1 MNDIL
6 IPECLAKNDHFAAN
20 VAYIDDYRVFVI
32 IYRLDTFEF
41 YTSFNIFNTDEKFWI
56 SKAHE
61 CISKLKVPIDWKRP
75 HRYCLARYAR
85 QVLND
90 DSFFGELSWKLSCNM
105 LSNEDI
111 NRYMLISRLKETVL
125 IKKLNQLSIDEKI
138 QLFIL
143 KDWEI
148 EGSIGEGVTYAIYG
162 RKHIYERLYDKEKY
176 ETYYKK
182 YWEKVESVFGK
193 LDEDE

>member
-1 MNDIL
+1 MLNT
-6 IPECLAKNDHFAAN
+6 CLVKNNYFKAI
-20 VAYIDDYRVFVI
+20 VAYIDDAGVYII
-32 IYRLDTFEF
+32 IYRLDTFEQ
-41 YTSFNIFNTDEKFWI
+41 YISFSMDGTDKKSWI
-56 SKAHE
+56 LEASKV
-61 CISKLKVPIDWKRP
+61 ISKLDVPIDWKKP
-75 HRYCLARYAR
+75 HRYCLARCAR

-90 DSFFGELSWKLSCNM
+90 DDFIRKLKYNLLSDS
-105 LSNEDI
+105 EI
-111 NRYMLISRLKETVL
+111 YRYMLISRLKETVL

-148 EGSIGEGVTYAIYG
+148 KGSIGEDVHYAIYG
-162 RKHIYERLYDKEKY
+162 REYLYKRLYDKEKY

-182 YWEKVESVFGK
+182 YWEKIESVFGK

>member
-6 IPECLAKNDHFAAN
+6 IPECLAKNDHFAAK

-41 YTSFNIFNTDEKFWI
+41 YTSFNISNTDKKSWI
-56 SKAHE
+56 LEASKV
-61 CISKLKVPIDWKRP
+61 ISELDVPIDWKRP

-90 DSFFGELSWKLSCNM
+90 DSFFGELSWKLSCNI

>member
-1 MNDIL
+1 MLNT
-6 IPECLAKNDHFAAN
+6 CLVKNNYFKAM
-20 VAYIDDYRVFVI
+20 VAYIDDASVYII
-32 IYRLDTFEF
+32 IYRLDTFEQ
-41 YTSFNIFNTDEKFWI
+41 YISFSIDGTDKKSWI
-56 SKAHE
+56 LEASKV
-61 CISKLKVPIDWKRP
+61 ISELDVPIDWKRP
-75 HRYCLARYAR
+75 HRYCLAHYAR

-125 IKKLNQLSIDEKI
+125 IKKLNQLFIDEKI

-148 EGSIGEGVTYAIYG
+148 RGSIGEDVHYAIYG
-162 RKHIYERLYDKEKY
+162 REYLYKKLYDKEKY

>member
-1 MNDIL
+1 MLNT
-6 IPECLAKNDHFAAN
+6 CLVKNNYFKAI
-20 VAYIDDYRVFVI
+20 VADIDDTDVYIV
-32 IYRLDTFEF
+32 IYRLDTFEY
-41 YTSFNIFNTDEKFWI
+41 YTSFFDIYSTDKKSWI
-56 SKAHE
+56 LEASKV
-61 CISKLKVPIDWKRP
+61 ISELDVPIDWKRP

-148 EGSIGEGVTYAIYG
+148 EGSIGEDVHYAIYG
-162 RKHIYERLYDKEKY
+162 REYLYKRLYDKEKY

-182 YWEKVESVFGK
+182 YWEKVEGVFGK

>member
-1 MNDIL
+1 MLNT
-6 IPECLAKNDHFAAN
+6 CLVKNNYFKAI
-20 VAYIDDYRVFVI
+20 VAYIDDAGVYII
-32 IYRLDTFEF
+32 IYRLDTFEQ
-41 YTSFNIFNTDEKFWI
+41 YISFSIDGIDKKSWI
-56 SKAHE
+56 LEASKV
-61 CISKLKVPIDWKRP
+61 ISELDVPIDWKRP

-125 IKKLNQLSIDEKI
+125 IKKLNQLFIDEKI

-148 EGSIGEGVTYAIYG
+148 RGSIGEDVHYAIYG
-162 RKHIYERLYDKEKY
+162 REYLYKKLYDKEKY

>member
-1 MNDIL
+1 MLNT
-6 IPECLAKNDHFAAN
+6 CLVKNNYFKAI
-20 VAYIDDYRVFVI
+20 VAYIDDAGVYII
-32 IYRLDTFEF
+32 IYRLDTFEQ
-41 YTSFNIFNTDEKFWI
+41 YISFSIDGIDKKSWI
-56 SKAHE
+56 LEASKV
-61 CISKLKVPIDWKRP
+61 ISELDVPIDWKRP

-193 LDEDE
+193 LYEDE